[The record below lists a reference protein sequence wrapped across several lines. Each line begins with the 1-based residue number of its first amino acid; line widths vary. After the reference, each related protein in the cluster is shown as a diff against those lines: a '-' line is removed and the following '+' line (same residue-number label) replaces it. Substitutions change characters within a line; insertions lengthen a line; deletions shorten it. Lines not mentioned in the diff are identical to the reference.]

1 MVLVTAEQT
10 TFGQFFSVLKNN
22 SNYNPLGG
30 RGIGTRVV
38 EGTGTGMTFTPEV
51 SSIERYLTIPLDFC
65 PALYSINALMGV
77 AEGVDEEKG
86 ETWRTSWA
94 MCRWKI
100 LFGKFC

>member
-1 MVLVTAEQT
+1 MDDA
-10 TFGQFFSVLKNN
+10 
-22 SNYNPLGG
+22 
-30 RGIGTRVV
+30 RWTRAV
-38 EGTGTGMTFTPEV
+38 EGTWYRGMTFTPEV

-94 MCRWKI
+94 VAKYVENVEKKSI
-100 LFGKFC
+100 TII